1 MNDMTNMDGLEST
14 YTPIL
19 VGHLWARPKEGPWGG
34 HESPVAVVDVRDG
47 WVRYAFP
54 NHGTDRSLNDF
65 RKPEGEFRKS
75 FEWIGDGIDAN
86 DPEQKVA

>member
-34 HESPVAVVDVRDG
+34 YESPVIIMDVREG
-47 WVRYAFP
+47 WVRYAVPLAPPEF
-54 NHGTDRSLNDF
+54 DF
-65 RKPEGEFRKS
+65 RKPEPDFRKS
-75 FEWIGDGIDAN
+75 FEWVGDGKDA
-86 DPEQKVA
+86 A